1 MSPTRAARK
10 QALIGWPDMPA
21 IDFHTHVQPDAA
33 GGIAFQQQFGFA
45 QPRRTGT
52 PEELLPLMDAAGI
65 ERALM
70 VPWLPAQDYVQQR
83 LARRPG
89 ESDAV
94 CREVLDEWSALNRWA
109 VDCVAKHPAR
119 LSCLVG
125 LDPIL
130 MGEQRLRAE
139 VRERLAQGACG
150 LKIAPLFLG
159 APPSDERMAGV
170 FQLAAEHGVFV
181 LSQSGSNGY
190 GAHPAWGHPR
200 YFDAVLRAF
209 PQVDVQLAHL
219 GLGAEDEVARLTAR
233 HPNLYVDTSARLHL
247 LGRPG
252 EWSLAEAAD
261 WFRRFGIDRVLFGT
275 NYPMHEPAEYVE
287 VMRALPLSDAERERI
302 LYTNAAGI
310 LARARR

>member
-1 MSPTRAARK
+1 MS
-10 QALIGWPDMPA
+10 A

-33 GGIAFQQQFGFA
+33 GGIAFQQQFGYA

-52 PEELLPLMDAAGI
+52 PEELLPLLDACGI

-70 VPWLPAQDYVQQR
+70 VPWIPAQDYVQQR

-89 ESDAV
+89 EADALR
-94 CREVLDEWSALNRWA
+94 REVLDEWSALNQWA
-109 VDCVAKHPAR
+109 VDCVAKHPQR

-130 MGEQRLRAE
+130 MGESRMREE
-139 VRERLAQGACG
+139 VRDKLAQGACG

-159 APPSDERMAGV
+159 AAPSDERMAGV

-181 LSQSGSNGY
+181 LSQAGSNGY
-190 GAHPAWGHPR
+190 GEHPAWGHPR

-252 EWSLAEAAD
+252 EWTLAEAAD
-261 WFRRFGIDRVLFGT
+261 WFRRFGIERVLFGT
-275 NYPMHEPAEYVE
+275 NYPMILPQHALKDLDALGLDEQARELFLAGNAQRLLGVAEQATV
-287 VMRALPLSDAERERI
+287 
-302 LYTNAAGI
+302 
-310 LARARR
+310 